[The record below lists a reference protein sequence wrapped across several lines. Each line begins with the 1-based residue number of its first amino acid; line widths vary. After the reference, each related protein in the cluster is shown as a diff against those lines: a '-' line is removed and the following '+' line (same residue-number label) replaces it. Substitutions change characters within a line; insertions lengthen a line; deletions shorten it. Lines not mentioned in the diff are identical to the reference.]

1 MSQSIEN
8 IFVSVENDCNFD
20 IGKSNIENIST
31 RFTTFDKVEGERDL
45 MVFILSLKSPEF
57 IDVFQPCQ

>member
-20 IGKSNIENIST
+20 TGK
-31 RFTTFDKVEGERDL
+31 FTTFDKVEGERERDL

>member
-20 IGKSNIENIST
+20 TGK
-31 RFTTFDKVEGERDL
+31 FTTFDKVEGERDL